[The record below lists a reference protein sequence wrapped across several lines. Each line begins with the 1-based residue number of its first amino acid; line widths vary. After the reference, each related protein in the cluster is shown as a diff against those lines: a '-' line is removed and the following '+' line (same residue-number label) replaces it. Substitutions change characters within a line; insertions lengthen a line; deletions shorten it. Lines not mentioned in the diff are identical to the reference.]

1 MSHISITR
9 CTIALSLL
17 SIILLDGPLPI
28 YGFAPNIMNLAEGT
42 KMTTLSLSPSD
53 DDEFMNDL
61 ESAKQKLGTP
71 MSSIPI
77 TDKDFIK
84 ESEDSKND
92 FLAAMKVVSE
102 EFKVQKEQLGVDGA
116 IDLSKSQWDLEDKL
130 KYAKDEDIVGEFE

>member
-1 MSHISITR
+1 
-9 CTIALSLL
+9 
-17 SIILLDGPLPI
+17 
-28 YGFAPNIMNLAEGT
+28 MNLAEGT